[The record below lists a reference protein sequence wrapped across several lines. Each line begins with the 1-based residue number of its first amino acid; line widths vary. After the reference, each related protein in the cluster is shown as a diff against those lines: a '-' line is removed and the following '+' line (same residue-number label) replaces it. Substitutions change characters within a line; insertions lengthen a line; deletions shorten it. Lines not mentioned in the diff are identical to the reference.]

1 MLGIRC
7 RDAVANADLGKALRD
22 QGLLTVP
29 AADNIVR
36 LLPPL
41 VIDESHVRQAVEM
54 IDAGCRQVTPAA

>member
-7 RDAVANADLGKALRD
+7 GDSVTNAELGAALRD

-29 AADNIVR
+29 AADNVVR

-41 VIDESHVRQAVEM
+41 VIDESHVREAVDM
-54 IDAGCRQVTPAA
+54 IDAGCRRIAG